1 MPDTTETPDTSTP
14 DTSANGATAERPTE
28 EQLWEVLRQI
38 EDPEILMSIVELGL
52 IYYVKIDDE
61 GLVTI
66 DMTLTSPACPVGP
79 MLQGQAYHLL
89 TQLDGVEDVE
99 VNLVWEPPWD
109 PKTMAS
115 EEVRDAARHLVT
127 AQPPAYDAA
136 ELSGAERAAPHAP
149 PFPNPHPP

>member
-1 MPDTTETPDTSTP
+1 MADPTETPGTLNPEAANPEAAAPEAANPEAANPDATTPAGADAPTS
-14 DTSANGATAERPTE
+14 GERPSE

-38 EDPEILMSIVELGL
+38 EDPELRLPIVELGL

-99 VNLVWEPPWD
+99 VNLVWDPAWD

-115 EEVRDAARHLVT
+115 EEVRMQL
-127 AQPPAYDAA
+127 
-136 ELSGAERAAPHAP
+136 GIW
-149 PFPNPHPP
+149 